1 MAGHG
6 EMLGSFELITPLTN
20 QNSGFSVWGFARRE
34 GNDYFVKK
42 FLYPIYPDRDQVSS
56 PERIQK
62 KIRQCRKFEEEKTE
76 LYRALND
83 HSDGNA
89 MRVQEFFRVGSHYY
103 TATKK
108 LHGLPLE
115 IEMLANMKLETKR
128 LLCATIAHAVSSF
141 HSGGVVHADLKHSN
155 IMFVHS
161 SSGKL
166 TAKVIDFDSSFLE
179 SAPPAPGEEIIGDQ
193 VYFSPEACRSVWGE
207 EIPLTCKMDVFS
219 LGILFH
225 QYMTGELPAHS
236 GAFYYPGEA
245 VANGE
250 VLQVSR
256 QISAFYRQLLQAML
270 DADPAKRPSAFQVF
284 SGFSQ
289 GEKVVPA
296 QNSAQPFFSPGDL
309 SDFL

>member
-6 EMLGSFELITPLTN
+6 DMLGSFELITPLTN

-34 GNDYFVKK
+34 GNDYFVKQ
-42 FLYPIYPDRDQVSS
+42 FLSPIYPDRDQVSS
-56 PERIQK
+56 PERVQK
-62 KIRQCRKFEEEKTE
+62 KIKQCKKFEQEKTA

-108 LHGLPLE
+108 LRGLPLE
-115 IEMLANMKLETKR
+115 IETIANMKLETKR
-128 LLCATIAHAVSSF
+128 LLCATIAHAVASF

-155 IMFVHS
+155 IMYVHS
-161 SSGKL
+161 SGGNL

-179 SAPPAPGEEIIGDQ
+179 STPPAPGEEIIGDQ
-193 VYFSPEACRSVWGE
+193 VYFSPEACCSIMGY

-225 QYMTGELPAHS
+225 QYMTGELPGHS
-236 GAFYYPGEA
+236 EEYYYAGEA

-250 VLQVSR
+250 VLQVSER
-256 QISAFYRQLLQAML
+256 IPTFYRELLQSML
-270 DADPAKRPSAFQVF
+270 DADPAKRPTAFQVF
-284 SGFSQ
+284 LGFSRD
-289 GEKVVPA
+289 EPV
-296 QNSAQPFFSPGDL
+296 SAPQQVERSFFTPGDL
-309 SDFL
+309 

>member
-1 MAGHG
+1 MAVHG

-34 GNDYFVKK
+34 GNDYFVKQ
-42 FLYPIYPDRDQVSS
+42 FLSPIYPDRDQVSS

-62 KIRQCRKFEEEKTE
+62 KIRQCKKFEQEKTE

-108 LHGLPLE
+108 LCGLPLE
-115 IEMLANMKLETKR
+115 IEVIANMKLETKR
-128 LLCATIAHAVSSF
+128 LLCATIAHAVASF

-155 IMFVHS
+155 IMYVHS
-161 SSGKL
+161 SGGNL

-193 VYFSPEACRSVWGE
+193 VYFSPEACRSIMGE
-207 EIPLTCKMDVFS
+207 EVPLTCKMDVFS

-225 QYMTGELPAHS
+225 QYMTGELPGHS
-236 GAFYYPGEA
+236 SMYYYPGEA

-250 VLQVSR
+250 VLQVSV
-256 QISAFYRQLLQAML
+256 QIPEFYRNIIMKML
-270 DADPAKRPSAFQVF
+270 DGDPANRPDAFQVF
-284 SGFSQ
+284 CSFSQ
-289 GEKVVPA
+289 GAPV
-296 QNSAQPFFSPGDL
+296 AQPQAAKSFFTPGDL
-309 SDFL
+309 

>member
-6 EMLGSFELITPLTN
+6 DMLGSFELITPLTN

-34 GNDYFVKK
+34 GNDYFVKQ
-42 FLYPIYPDRDQVSS
+42 FLSPIYPDGDRVSS

-62 KIRQCRKFEEEKTE
+62 KIRQCKKFEQEKTE

-108 LHGLPLE
+108 LRGLPLE
-115 IEMLANMKLETKR
+115 IDVIANMKLETKR
-128 LLCATIAHAVSSF
+128 LLCSTIAHAVASF

-155 IMFVHS
+155 IMYVHS
-161 SSGKL
+161 SGGNL

-179 SAPPAPGEEIIGDQ
+179 SAPPMPGEEIIGDQ
-193 VYFSPEACRSVWGE
+193 VYFSPEACRSIMGE
-207 EIPLTCKMDVFS
+207 EILLTCKMDVFS
-219 LGILFH
+219 LGVLFH
-225 QYMTGELPAHS
+225 QYMTGELPGHS
-236 GAFYYPGEA
+236 ADFYYPGEA

-250 VLQVSR
+250 VLQVSE
-256 QISAFYRQLLQAML
+256 QIPEFYRDLLQRML
-270 DADPAKRPSAFQVF
+270 DGDPSKRPGAFQVF
-284 SGFSQ
+284 CSFSQ
-289 GEKVVPA
+289 GAPA
-296 QNSAQPFFSPGDL
+296 AQPQTAKSFFAPGDL
-309 SDFL
+309 